1 MEADHNGV
9 WGEVSLEVYKVF
21 TEQIKTAEVDIASET
36 EIEEGKGVDLIVFD
50 EEKCF
55 DKEKEEVEWIF

>member
-1 MEADHNGV
+1 M
-9 WGEVSLEVYKVF
+9 EVYKVF

-55 DKEKEEVEWIF
+55 DKEKEEVE